1 MSESDNQSQKNEF
14 DTPWKEILRTHFEDF
29 LAFFLPEA
37 HDGIEWRRGYEFLDK
52 ELASIAREA
61 EIGDRR
67 MDKLVKVYQKD
78 GVEYWVVIHVEI
90 QGGREANY
98 PERMFTY
105 NYRTY
110 DIKKRP
116 VVSLAVL
123 ADDDINWRPTE
134 YGYELWGT
142 RVGFRFTAIKLL
154 DYSEADLERSS
165 NPFAVVVQAHLQA
178 KKTKGKTEDRY
189 QAKWKLIRSLYQ
201 RGYDRQKV
209 IDLFRFIDWVLH
221 LPREADE
228 RLMAEIV
235 ALEEDKKMP
244 YISSV
249 ERIGEERGV
258 LKGIEI
264 GEQRGEKKG
273 KADTLTRQLQR
284 RFGDL
289 PPWASQKIADAD
301 LATLENW
308 SLRILDAP
316 TLESVLAD
324 PS

>member
-1 MSESDNQSQKNEF
+1 MSETDNQSQKNEF

-37 HDGIEWRRGYEFLDK
+37 HEGIEWRRGYEFLDK

-90 QGGREANY
+90 QGGKEANY

-123 ADDDINWRPTE
+123 ADDDANWRPTE
-134 YGYELWGT
+134 YGYKLWGT
-142 RVGFRFTAIKLL
+142 QVGFRFTAIKLL
-154 DYSEADLERSS
+154 DYSEADLEQKV

-258 LKGIEI
+258 LRGIQI
-264 GEQRGEKKG
+264 GEQRGKQEG
-273 KADTLTRQLQR
+273 EASVLLRQVQR
-284 RFGDL
+284 RFGQVSDDL
-289 PPWASQKIADAD
+289 KAMVISAD
-301 LATLENW
+301 LSQLEAW
-308 SLRILDAP
+308 TDRILDAK
-316 TLESVLAD
+316 TLDDVFGN
-324 PS
+324 